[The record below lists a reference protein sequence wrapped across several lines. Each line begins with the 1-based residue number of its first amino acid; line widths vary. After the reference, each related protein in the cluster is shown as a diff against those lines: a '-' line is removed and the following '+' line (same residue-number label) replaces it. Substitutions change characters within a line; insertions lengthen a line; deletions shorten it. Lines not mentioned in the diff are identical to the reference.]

1 MTGPARCGGVKVDRP
16 RTQILGAGRNSGGS
30 GTSRSNLFTEDT
42 TVSRINTNVASL
54 IAQRTLGSQNMGLNK
69 SLQRLS
75 TGLAINRGADDPAG
89 LIASENLRSEKAAIN
104 AAITNAE
111 RAEQVVNV
119 AEGGLQEVSNLLVE
133 LQSLVSSTANEAG
146 VSAEEKDANQLQ
158 IDSILQTIDRI
169 ANATEFQGEKL
180 LNGNFDYQTSGGNL
194 GAELS
199 DVKVNSAKLASDGSA
214 MNVSVDVTNSA
225 TTGAAAIYGNKD
237 GASAGNFD
245 NDGNSYTIEVTG
257 DEGSQQ
263 FTFADGTAMADIVD
277 SINSF
282 GDQLG
287 VSASL
292 SGTDNVVIN
301 STEYGSDSFVRVRQ
315 LNDGGSGAVN
325 VGSAGAVS
333 ASADYSNN
341 GGDATVLINGTQA
354 TTDGLTA
361 RVASAGFDVEITLD
375 AATGNTGGSWSFDID
390 GGGANFNLAPDV
402 SLASKVS
409 LGVET
414 VTTGNLG
421 SSAAGFLSDLKSGG
435 TANVKNGDLSKA
447 QSVIDDA
454 IKQVSSLRGRLGAF
468 QKNVVGSTV
477 SSLGIALEN
486 TAAAESQIRDTD
498 FAAETAAL
506 TRGQILQQAAIQSL
520 SLANS
525 GPQAVLSLLG

>member
-1 MTGPARCGGVKVDRP
+1 M
-16 RTQILGAGRNSGGS
+16 
-30 GTSRSNLFTEDT
+30 
-42 TVSRINTNVASL
+42 SRINTNVASL

-146 VSAEEKDANQLQ
+146 VSDEEKDANQLQ

-199 DVKVNSAKLASDGSA
+199 DVKVNSAKLASDGTS
-214 MNVSVDVTNSA
+214 MNVSVDVTASA
-225 TTGAAAIYGNKD
+225 TTGAAAILGNKD
-237 GASAGNFD
+237 SATAGRFD

-257 DEGSQQ
+257 EEGTQQ
-263 FTFADGTAMADIVD
+263 FTFADNTAMSAVRDA
-277 SINSF
+277 INSF
-282 GDQLG
+282 SDQLG
-287 VSASL
+287 VTAALSAN
-292 SGTDNVVIN
+292 GDDVVI
-301 STEYGSDSFVRVRQ
+301 SSAGYGSDSFVRVRE
-315 LNDGGSGAVN
+315 LNDGGSGVDL
-325 VGSAGAVS
+325 VGAAGTFS
-333 ASADYSNN
+333 ASDDYSDN
-341 GGDATVLINGTQA
+341 GTDATVLINGTQA

-375 AATGNTGGSWSFDID
+375 AATGNTAGSWSFDID

-409 LGVET
+409 LGIET
-414 VTTGNLG
+414 VTTGSLG
-421 SSAAGFLSDLKSGG
+421 SSASGFLADLKSGG
-435 TANVKNGDLSKA
+435 DANVKNGDLSQA

-468 QKNVVGSTV
+468 QKNVVGSTI